1 MSSHEEQ
8 PHQEKR
14 QRKEEASPISC
25 LSDDLVL
32 NCLARVWRSDHEALS
47 LVSKSYRSLVASPDL
62 YKIRSL
68 IGRTETYVYVCL
80 RIPTSV
86 PSLRWY
92 ILRRRK
98 TLDASDLVPIPSL
111 PSQPVEASSV
121 VVLDSSIYVI
131 GGLIDGEKRTSDV
144 WSLDCRTH
152 VWHPVPSME
161 AARAYGAAGVVDGKI
176 YVFGGCDV
184 HDDCGEVF
192 DPNTQTWD
200 NLPPM
205 PKRKGG
211 NKHIH
216 SSMVRDQKV
225 YALDEKER
233 TFYYSPRE
241 GKWGTGNR
249 GQLVGYRRDWC
260 MVDNLLFCLSKNG
273 VIFWCEPDELDLH
286 GTERVMNT
294 EEVKGLS
301 SLNLYL
307 FLSKIVHFGE
317 QILDRWE
324 QKRIMHDMAP
334 LKMSKYGRIYTFEG
348 LHPGGQNVQLRR
360 CSTDISATVLL
371 HGRFFQTSKV
381 TTTNEARSRG
391 NDAVAMEAVVEK
403 AVDTAMESVVVMEA
417 MVEDVSVD
425 TMVVVGGGGYLS
437 GGDGGGYDGA
447 GYGGGSGGYH
457 SESDGGYGGDGG

>member
-294 EEVKGLS
+294 EE
-301 SLNLYL
+301 
-307 FLSKIVHFGE
+307 
-317 QILDRWE
+317 ILDRWE

-348 LHPGGQNVQLRR
+348 LHPGGQNVQLRWEH
-360 CSTDISATVLL
+360 CAFLGPPQVGIS
-371 HGRFFQTSKV
+371 S
-381 TTTNEARSRG
+381 
-391 NDAVAMEAVVEK
+391 
-403 AVDTAMESVVVMEA
+403 
-417 MVEDVSVD
+417 
-425 TMVVVGGGGYLS
+425 YLVC
-437 GGDGGGYDGA
+437 GDFLGETPRRRDLGQ
-447 GYGGGSGGYH
+447 H
-457 SESDGGYGGDGG
+457 

>member
-184 HDDCGEVF
+184 HDD
-192 DPNTQTWD
+192 WI
-200 NLPPM
+200 
-205 PKRKGG
+205 KRFMRWTKRRELGFAW
-211 NKHIH
+211 N
-216 SSMVRDQKV
+216 
-225 YALDEKER
+225 
-233 TFYYSPRE
+233 RE
-241 GKWGTGNR
+241 GDEYR
-249 GQLVGYRRDWC
+249 GD
-260 MVDNLLFCLSKNG
+260 S
-273 VIFWCEPDELDLH
+273 
-286 GTERVMNT
+286 
-294 EEVKGLS
+294 
-301 SLNLYL
+301 
-307 FLSKIVHFGE
+307 
-317 QILDRWE
+317 
-324 QKRIMHDMAP
+324 
-334 LKMSKYGRIYTFEG
+334 
-348 LHPGGQNVQLRR
+348 
-360 CSTDISATVLL
+360 
-371 HGRFFQTSKV
+371 
-381 TTTNEARSRG
+381 
-391 NDAVAMEAVVEK
+391 
-403 AVDTAMESVVVMEA
+403 
-417 MVEDVSVD
+417 
-425 TMVVVGGGGYLS
+425 
-437 GGDGGGYDGA
+437 
-447 GYGGGSGGYH
+447 
-457 SESDGGYGGDGG
+457 